1 MSIASIADLP
11 GTSDVLAQA
20 IQVALPCGYL
30 MAAMLFA
37 MAFAGASEPGV
48 ARIRRPLLRGLLVLH
63 LLLFA
68 LHGHQSGGFPRFDL
82 WMSVSSVALATALLF
97 VGVTIRT
104 PQPTV
109 GAMVLLVAGA
119 LQLVSS
125 MFARMQV
132 EGVEPAPLATA
143 VHVITAA
150 FASAAVVLSGLY
162 GFLYLLLLRQMK
174 RQTFGAIFQRLP
186 DLTQLARMTRRS
198 ALAGFGGLALG
209 VNVGFAIA
217 HSTGTSGFHYAD
229 PMVLLVLGVWLHF
242 GLIAFSRRIRGITA
256 QRASWAAVG
265 GLTVLIATLFL
276 AVVPGATFHALS

>member
-1 MSIASIADLP
+1 MILEPLTLAGP
-11 GTSDVLAQA
+11 QDVLAQA
-20 IQVALPCGYL
+20 LQVALPCGYL
-30 MAAMLFA
+30 MTAMLFA
-37 MAFAGASEPGV
+37 MAYAGEAEPRV
-48 ARIRRPLLRGLLVLH
+48 ARIRLPMLRGLLILH
-63 LLLFA
+63 MLLFG

-82 WMSVSSVALATALLF
+82 WMSVSSVAFATASLF
-97 VGVTIRT
+97 MAVTIRT
-104 PQPTV
+104 PQPAV
-109 GAMVLLVAGA
+109 GAIVLLGAGT
-119 LQLVSS
+119 LQMVSS
-125 MFARMQV
+125 MFARMQIQ
-132 EGVEPAPLATA
+132 GIEPAPIATA

-150 FASAAVVLSGLY
+150 LACAAVMLSGLY

-174 RQTFGAIFQRLP
+174 RQTFGALFQRLP
-186 DLTQLARMTRRS
+186 DLTQLAQMTRRS

-229 PMVLLVLGVWLHF
+229 PTVALVLGVWVHF

-265 GLTVLIATLFL
+265 GLAVLIATLFL